1 MLFQSVV
8 SFSNIFS
15 FHCCF
20 FVCACFKKYPVI
32 LSFTLGQGNVSD
44 TMLRMIDIL
53 KDCNHVEMSFI
64 HMVKVLL
71 KSLLFPSLIFLL
83 SPYSTPFL
91 EILQHMWAFGR
102 RKLQW
107 LIKRIVC
114 LLWGAPWGPSG
125 CTRRPLIL
133 GNLFLPDVLPTT
145 TFLRCPSSLC
155 CIRINT
161 QDPWLWNTVF
171 LNGVWQEVDMWLSHW
186 ILLALGTTMEKG

>member
-1 MLFQSVV
+1 MPLARVRDMVLGFTLLHQFSCFRAKKKKSMLFQSVV

-20 FVCACFKKYPVI
+20 FVCACFKKCPVI

-102 RKLQW
+102 RKLQ
-107 LIKRIVC
+107 
-114 LLWGAPWGPSG
+114 
-125 CTRRPLIL
+125 
-133 GNLFLPDVLPTT
+133 
-145 TFLRCPSSLC
+145 
-155 CIRINT
+155 
-161 QDPWLWNTVF
+161 
-171 LNGVWQEVDMWLSHW
+171 
-186 ILLALGTTMEKG
+186 